1 MKKKGMI
8 LALVMTLLTGCS
20 SGAAES
26 AAPALADAE
35 KETGAVIQDEA
46 AVAATLAEVK
56 EQRYQYG
63 DNTPEYDRKFKEA
76 YSRFALD
83 MVNRTIS
90 PDDNYISSPLSV
102 YCALAMLSNA
112 AAGDTAEQM
121 NEVLGLTPEE
131 LNKAL
136 YLLFVRTDHSVPEG
150 QEQLADMYSQTT
162 YFGNALWLNDGA
174 GFEVNENYRN
184 ILQSYYGSDVIK
196 EDFADKAAVV
206 QHVNDWIAERTNH
219 MLENVYSED
228 SLQDGTLFLLIN
240 SLAFEDRWFDE
251 FEPSD
256 NTDETFLNQD
266 GSEVTTAMMHCT
278 EMGWWHDEHAQG
290 IFKPLRQG
298 AEVVLILPEEG
309 MSVYDYLAEMN
320 PDTFRNLRG
329 ETVYTDNYTDTT
341 YDEHYTDLTIP
352 KFKYDAD
359 LDLGETLKEMG
370 LTRIFESDANLSR
383 MLAADYEQLFVSDKV
398 IHKATV
404 DLNEE
409 GISAAA
415 ATIIGGLGSASDL
428 RPIPVYHDLIL
439 DRPFIY
445 AIVEAGV
452 PLFIGVVSEMDGTIL
467 SGNASAGTPIGT
479 VNVKVDGLRIRSN
492 PGTWGEQTG
501 TVSAGETRSVYETAE
516 GEGYTWYRI
525 GSHQWIADQDG
536 AWLDYKPE

>member
-1 MKKKGMI
+1 MKKKI
-8 LALVMTLLTGCS
+8 VVLLAAALLTGCA
-20 SGAAES
+20 GG
-26 AAPALADAE
+26 APAGSTAKLSDEE
-35 KETGAVIQDEA
+35 KETGAIIEDEA
-46 AVAATLAEVK
+46 SISATLAEVE
-56 EQRYQYG
+56 EQRYQFG
-63 DNTPEYDRKFKEA
+63 ENAPEYEQKFYDA

-150 QEQLADMYSQTT
+150 QEQMADMYSQTT

-251 FEPSD
+251 FQPSD
-256 NTDETFLNQD
+256 NTDETFHNRD

-298 AEVVLILPEEG
+298 AEVVL
-309 MSVYDYLAEMN
+309 
-320 PDTFRNLRG
+320 
-329 ETVYTDNYTDTT
+329 
-341 YDEHYTDLTIP
+341 
-352 KFKYDAD
+352 K
-359 LDLGETLKEMG
+359 
-370 LTRIFESDANLSR
+370 
-383 MLAADYEQLFVSDKV
+383 
-398 IHKATV
+398 
-404 DLNEE
+404 
-409 GISAAA
+409 
-415 ATIIGGLGSASDL
+415 IGRAH
-428 RPIPVYHDLIL
+428 V
-439 DRPFIY
+439 
-445 AIVEAGV
+445 
-452 PLFIGVVSEMDGTIL
+452 
-467 SGNASAGTPIGT
+467 
-479 VNVKVDGLRIRSN
+479 
-492 PGTWGEQTG
+492 
-501 TVSAGETRSVYETAE
+501 
-516 GEGYTWYRI
+516 
-525 GSHQWIADQDG
+525 
-536 AWLDYKPE
+536 